1 MTVPATAL
9 PTGEPTDAELVE
21 RARSGD
27 AGAFSA
33 LFARHQRRLYQLA
46 WSIVKRRE
54 EALDVVQDAFLR
66 IHRGLDGFKG
76 DAAFASWAWR
86 ITRNLALDALRRRR
100 DDTDELDER
109 IHGTD
114 QDDAPGSL
122 GDANDIDPG
131 RATLRGE
138 LAAHLRA
145 AMATLSEQHRT
156 ILVLREV
163 EGLSYEELAEQLEIP
178 IGTVMSRLFHARRRM
193 QAALRPYLDDDAS

>member
-9 PTGEPTDAELVE
+9 PPGEPTDAELVE
-21 RARSGD
+21 KARGGD
-27 AGAFSA
+27 APAFSM

-46 WSIVKRRE
+46 WGIVKRRE

-66 IHRGLDGFKG
+66 MHRGLEGFKG
-76 DAAFASWAWR
+76 EAAFASWAWR

-100 DDTDELDER
+100 EDTDELDER
-109 IHGTD
+109 IHAAD
-114 QDDAPGSL
+114 HDDAPGSL
-122 GDANDIDPG
+122 GDANDPNPA

-138 LAAHLRA
+138 LAGQLRA

-163 EGLSYEELAEQLEIP
+163 EGLSYEELAEQLDIP
-178 IGTVMSRLFHARRRM
+178 IGTVMSRLFHARRKM